1 MLEASAFQALQAQA
15 PYRGIIKPPVELV
28 VHDLD
33 SGRRCIW
40 KLQVKKLFSCVKQDE
55 YLKIHTKQ
63 EKNRMKS
70 QSNWTKHEIQKG
82 GRLQRPLF
90 WQSLEPPSLPEIIV
104 CCFAA
109 SGIIAADAFPAL

>member
-1 MLEASAFQALQAQA
+1 
-15 PYRGIIKPPVELV
+15 
-28 VHDLD
+28 
-33 SGRRCIW
+33 
-40 KLQVKKLFSCVKQDE
+40 
-55 YLKIHTKQ
+55 
-63 EKNRMKS
+63 MKS

>member
-1 MLEASAFQALQAQA
+1 MKRKQKIERKYKRFYVL
-15 PYRGIIKPPVELV
+15 
-28 VHDLD
+28 LD

-70 QSNWTKHEIQKG
+70 QPNWTKHEIQKE
-82 GRLQRPLF
+82 GRLQSPLF
-90 WQSLEPPSLPEIIV
+90 WQSLEPPFLPEIIV